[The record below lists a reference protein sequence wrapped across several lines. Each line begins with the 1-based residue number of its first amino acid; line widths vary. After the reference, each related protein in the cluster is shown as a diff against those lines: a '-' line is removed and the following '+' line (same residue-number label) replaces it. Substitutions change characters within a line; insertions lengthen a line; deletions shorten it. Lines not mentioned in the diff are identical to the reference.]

1 VRIAIRQ
8 GGLWLKTQADDET
21 MKSESI
27 NVGDRFLKQGDPK
40 TVWVVKQ
47 LVDLPDL
54 PLHAELKAQGYRN
67 RIMRMSQE
75 ALTDD
80 R

>member
-1 VRIAIRQ
+1 
-8 GGLWLKTQADDET
+8 

-27 NVGDRFLKQGDPK
+27 KVGDRFLKQGDPK

-47 LVDLPDL
+47 LVDLPNL

-67 RIMRMSQE
+67 RIMMMSLG
-75 ALTDD
+75 ALTDPRMFHRIED

>member
-1 VRIAIRQ
+1 
-8 GGLWLKTQADDET
+8 

-27 NVGDRFLKQGDPK
+27 KVGDRFLKQGDPK

-54 PLHAELKAQGYRN
+54 PLHVELKAQGYRS
-67 RIMRMSQE
+67 RKITMSQE
-75 ALTDD
+75 VLTDD
-80 R
+80 HLFHRIEDR

>member
-1 VRIAIRQ
+1 
-8 GGLWLKTQADDET
+8 

-27 NVGDRFLKQGDPK
+27 KVGDRFLKQGDPK
-40 TVWVVKQ
+40 TVWVVTQ
-47 LVDLPDL
+47 LVDFPDL

-67 RIMRMSQE
+67 RMITMSQE

-80 R
+80 HLFHRIEDR